1 MKPSNENSTPPGDGQ
16 PPPSEDD
23 LWSGDVLPI
32 DRALGALDGLDS
44 IRRQFERLV
53 DDFASEQDML
63 WQALSEHK
71 RTA

>member
-23 LWSGDVLPI
+23 LLGDVLPI

>member
-16 PPPSEDD
+16 PPTSEDD
-23 LWSGDVLPI
+23 LLGDVLPI